1 LAAVETEILER
12 AKMPGGFF
20 CCERCGT
27 MINSRSRGEVDHN
40 VAEALVIDKSKP
52 LTAADG
58 SFLCL
63 ACHRQDKT
71 PADLEAIWRAKRRR
85 SRMLGVK
92 VEHKKRRLMRPLAA
106 GQTELNRLY
115 RTEK

>member
-1 LAAVETEILER
+1 
-12 AKMPGGFF
+12 
-20 CCERCGT
+20 
-27 MINSRSRGEVDHN
+27 MIATRSRGEVDHN
-40 VAEALVIDKSKP
+40 VAEALIVDKSKP

-106 GQTELNRLY
+106 GQTELHRRY
-115 RTEK
+115 MEK